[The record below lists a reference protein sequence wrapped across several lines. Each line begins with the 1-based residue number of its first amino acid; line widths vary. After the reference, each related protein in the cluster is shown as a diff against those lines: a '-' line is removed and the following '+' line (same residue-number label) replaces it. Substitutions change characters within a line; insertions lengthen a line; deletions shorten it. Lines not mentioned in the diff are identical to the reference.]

1 MIDSSLEGRMGP
13 HFMFSSLRAKKLE
26 SYPFINTKHLHMYV
40 AVTYIIGFVSGNV
53 WPSGAYLIYLILR
66 EDFGSV

>member
-13 HFMFSSLRAKKLE
+13 HFMFNSLRAKKLE
-26 SYPFINTKHLHMYV
+26 SYPFISTKHLHMYV

-53 WPSGAYLIYLILR
+53 
-66 EDFGSV
+66 